1 MTHRKHSH
9 AFGTITLT
17 VTACLLLWGFQLPAW
32 AGDATQVEPLALR
45 KIMQELGRNMQA
57 ITGAISQEEWV
68 QVVQLAQKLLHTP
81 SHRLLKKCAS
91 LLTSALMRPSSETL
105 TRRLTRRRWP

>member
-45 KIMQELGRNMQA
+45 KFMQELGRNM
-57 ITGAISQEEWV
+57 
-68 QVVQLAQKLLHTP
+68 
-81 SHRLLKKCAS
+81 
-91 LLTSALMRPSSETL
+91 
-105 TRRLTRRRWP
+105 

>member
-32 AGDATQVEPLALR
+32 AGDATQLPAPHAPT
-45 KIMQELGRNMQA
+45 MQ
-57 ITGAISQEEWV
+57 V
-68 QVVQLAQKLLHTP
+68 LLH
-81 SHRLLKKCAS
+81 
-91 LLTSALMRPSSETL
+91 MR
-105 TRRLTRRRWP
+105 

>member
-45 KIMQELGRNMQA
+45 KIMQELGRNMHYYRCDFA
-57 ITGAISQEEWV
+57 GGMGSGRSARPKSCC
-68 QVVQLAQKLLHTP
+68 TP
-81 SHRLLKKCAS
+81 RA
-91 LLTSALMRPSSETL
+91 TAY
-105 TRRLTRRRWP
+105 

>member
-17 VTACLLLWGFQLPAW
+17 VTACLLFWGFQLPAW

-45 KIMQELGRNMQA
+45 K
-57 ITGAISQEEWV
+57 
-68 QVVQLAQKLLHTP
+68 
-81 SHRLLKKCAS
+81 
-91 LLTSALMRPSSETL
+91 
-105 TRRLTRRRWP
+105 

>member
-32 AGDATQVEPLALR
+32 AGDATRVEPLALR
-45 KIMQELGRNMQA
+45 KIMHAGTRAQHAGYYRCDFAGGMGSGRSA
-57 ITGAISQEEWV
+57 RPKSCC
-68 QVVQLAQKLLHTP
+68 TP
-81 SHRLLKKCAS
+81 RA
-91 LLTSALMRPSSETL
+91 TAY
-105 TRRLTRRRWP
+105 